1 MVGYKSLCTEELRAA
16 VKDIDYAPDFAA
28 AEAGLRI
35 TAELIGMP
43 VLAASPNVS
52 RPSFDPHTD
61 AFLRRGGWS
70 DQVLSVWWDKSVM
83 LKIPL
88 YIQCRTRQ
96 LPFVTGDIS
105 RTPAGRPEL
114 QKIAQAMAA
123 MGVRSLITLPVHL
136 PRGQIGM
143 VTWGGSHSAKTAN
156 EVLSAHRAE
165 LIAGGHLF
173 MHAFRT
179 LSGILRST
187 EEEQSRLTPREWE
200 CLRLTAQGC
209 REEEVASIV
218 GVAPTT
224 VRYHLDNVVRKLGAS
239 NRANAVALA
248 AQLGV
253 LGSIG

>member
-1 MVGYKSLCTEELRAA
+1 MAENSPLDAEALFAAVRELDRAA
-16 VKDIDYAPDFAA
+16 DFAA
-28 AEAGLRI
+28 AEAGLHN
-35 TAELIGMP
+35 TARAIGMP
-43 VLAASPNVS
+43 VLAVSPNVS
-52 RPSFDPHTD
+52 WPSFDAHVD
-61 AFLRRGGWS
+61 AFLRRGGWP
-70 DQVLSVWWDKSVM
+70 DEILSIWWDKNVM

-96 LPFVTGDIS
+96 MPFVTGDLA

-114 QKIAQAMAA
+114 QKIAQAMTR
-123 MGVRSLITLPVHL
+123 MNVRSLITLPVHL

-143 VTWGGSHSAKTAN
+143 VTWGGPQSVKAAN
-156 EVLSAHRAE
+156 EILSAHRPE
-165 LIAGGHLF
+165 LIAAGHLF
-173 MHAFRT
+173 MHAFRSLT
-179 LSGILRST
+179 GILRSS

-209 REEEVASIV
+209 REEEVATIV
-218 GVAPTT
+218 GLASTT